1 MERIYLD
8 RDWKFAEEYCDEM
21 AEIAYD
27 ESAMEDVL
35 IPHNVKNMPL
45 HYFDESIYQMVSG
58 YRRHIKIEKEW
69 KGKSAMTANI
79 SPIFRLLQIHM
90 RPPVNYVKFLRKPS
104 TIPISWQYLLPQGLT
119 VFRKMS
125 WICFLN

>member
-21 AEIAYD
+21 AEVAYD

-35 IPHNVKNMPL
+35 IPHNVKDMPL

-69 KGKSAMTANI
+69 KGKSI
-79 SPIFRLLQIHM
+79 LLTFAGELLTRQLYM
-90 RPPVNYVKFLRKPS
+90 LTDRK
-104 TIPISWQYLLPQGLT
+104 
-119 VFRKMS
+119 
-125 WICFLN
+125 